1 MPALQQ
7 NGLRVQANII
17 YFLKLFSNEL
27 FSKKFKIAVNMEFIL

>member
-17 YFLKLFSNEL
+17 FFKLFSKEL

>member
-17 YFLKLFSNEL
+17 YFLKLFS
-27 FSKKFKIAVNMEFIL
+27 KKFKIAVNMEFIL